1 NLCRRVGG
9 VMNELISMVSKFA
22 PAIGTA
28 LGGPLGG
35 MAVSALASRFGV
47 EDEVKAVTAAIKADP
62 EAAMKL
68 KQLEVEKFKAVLA
81 DKANARDR
89 EAAIVTSEKAPL
101 INKLVSPLLAVIVV
115 TAWVGIQYTLLNT
128 TVPAEMRELVA
139 RVLGTLDGALMVI
152 LSYYFGASTKE

>member
-1 NLCRRVGG
+1 
-9 VMNELISMVSKFA
+9 MNELISMVSKFA

-89 EAAIVTSEKAPL
+89 EAAIATSEKAPL
-101 INKLVSPLLAVIVV
+101 INKLVSPVLALIVV
-115 TAWVGIQYTLLNT
+115 VAWVGIQYTLLNT
-128 TVPAEMRELVA
+128 TVPQEMRELVA

>member
-1 NLCRRVGG
+1 
-9 VMNELISMVSKFA
+9 MNDLISMVSKFA

-35 MAVSALASRFGV
+35 LAVSAIAEKLGV
-47 EDEVKAVTAAIKADP
+47 ADSIADVTKAIQTDPESAIK
-62 EAAMKL
+62 L
-68 KQLEVEKFKAVLA
+68 QQLENEKFKAILA
-81 DKANARDR
+81 DKDSARNR
-89 EAAIVTSEKAPL
+89 EATIATSEKAPL

-115 TAWVGIQYTLLNT
+115 TAWVGIQYTWLNT

>member
-1 NLCRRVGG
+1 
-9 VMNELISMVSKFA
+9 MNELITMVSKFA

-35 MAVSALASRFGV
+35 MAVSALAERFGV
-47 EDEVKAVTAAIKADP
+47 EDEVEAVTNAIKGDP

-68 KQLEVEKFKAVLA
+68 KELEIQKFKAILA
-81 DKANARDR
+81 DKDSARGR
-89 EAAIVTSEKAPL
+89 EVSIATNEKAPL
-101 INKLVSPLLAVIVV
+101 LSKLISPALALIVV
-115 TAWVGIQYTLLNT
+115 VAWVGIQFTLLNT
-128 TVPAEMRELVA
+128 TVPQEMRELVA

>member
-1 NLCRRVGG
+1 
-9 VMNELISMVSKFA
+9 MNELITMVSKFA

-35 MAVSALASRFGV
+35 MAVSALAERFGV
-47 EDEVKAVTAAIKADP
+47 EDEIEAVTKAIKGDP

-68 KQLEVEKFKAVLA
+68 KELEIQKFKAILE
-81 DKANARDR
+81 DKNSARVR
-89 EAAIVTSEKAPL
+89 EVSIATNEKAPL
-101 INKLVSPLLAVIVV
+101 LSKLISPALALIVV
-115 TAWVGIQYTLLNT
+115 VAWVGIQFTLLNT
-128 TVPAEMRELVA
+128 TVPQEMRELVA